1 MATKKQR
8 KRRAKERR
16 HEWEYVLV
24 DEEGREIPLE
34 EGQAAGGDKREAG
47 RGGRTQSAVRAP
59 GGRTIE
65 PPSWGRV
72 FRRAGIF
79 GPLILIVVYLLR
91 PKGAGIADVVLQAV
105 ILLAFFIPFS
115 YLMDSLMYRMARKRV
130 EKARSGAKGAQAG
143 SGKR

>member
-16 HEWEYVLV
+16 HEWEYVLL
-24 DEEGREIPLE
+24 DEEGREIPIE
-34 EGQAAGGDKREAG
+34 EDEAAGGERRREEKRDG
-47 RGGRTQSAVRAP
+47 RQTRVRAP

-72 FRRAGIF
+72 LRRAGIF

-91 PKGAGIADVVLQAV
+91 PKGAGVADVVLQAV

-115 YLMDSLMYRMARKRV
+115 YLMDTLMYRMARKR
-130 EKARSGAKGAQAG
+130 AGRGGSRAKG
-143 SGKR
+143 R